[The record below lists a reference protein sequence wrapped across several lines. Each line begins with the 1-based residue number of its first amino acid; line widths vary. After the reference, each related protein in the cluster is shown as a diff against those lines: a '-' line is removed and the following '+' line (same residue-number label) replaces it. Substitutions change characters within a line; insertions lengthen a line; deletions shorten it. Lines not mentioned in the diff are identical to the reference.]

1 MSNKKT
7 NVYIYPMVST
17 VMLIDGLFLDGVVLR
32 LEKRVNTVKREY
44 MIIKESL
51 DLMVIALNKKY

>member
-1 MSNKKT
+1 
-7 NVYIYPMVST
+7 MVST